1 VHLFF
6 SLDVAGRLERT
17 VVGMRNRAT
26 PRVYPT
32 DPQPSPIPPYVP
44 PKRTKYDDLVD
55 VLADGLFE
63 MVLNDDAPVPIPRK
77 RRRGV
82 PASA

>member
-1 VHLFF
+1 
-6 SLDVAGRLERT
+6 
-17 VVGMRNRAT
+17 MRNRAT
-26 PRVYPT
+26 PRAYPS

-63 MVLNDDAPVPIPRK
+63 MVLDGDVPMPLRK
-77 RRRGV
+77 KRCS
-82 PASA
+82 PAARVKEEP

>member
-1 VHLFF
+1 
-6 SLDVAGRLERT
+6 
-17 VVGMRNRAT
+17 MRNRAT
-26 PRVYPT
+26 PRAYPT

-63 MVLNDDAPVPIPRK
+63 MVLDGDVPKSK
-77 RRRGV
+77 RGR
-82 PASA
+82 

>member
-1 VHLFF
+1 MVWGSSHQ
-6 SLDVAGRLERT
+6 DKERFVT
-17 VVGMRNRAT
+17 AIVWGAT
-26 PRVYPT
+26 YPT

-44 PKRTKYDDLVD
+44 PKRTKYDDLIE

-82 PASA
+82 PARA

>member
-1 VHLFF
+1 
-6 SLDVAGRLERT
+6 
-17 VVGMRNRAT
+17 MRNRANASPIPT
-26 PRVYPT
+26 PPE
-32 DPQPSPIPPYVP
+32 PSPIPPYVP
-44 PKRTKYDDLVD
+44 PKRSKYDDLVD

-82 PASA
+82 PRA